1 MSHAKTRM
9 RREDVKLKWGHSMCR
24 LGRAQREKDEE
35 RGEKGRW
42 ATRTKEAR
50 KCRNEGGSCAFFF
63 FWKKGESLV
72 IICGIKKVKEMRIT
86 RKTQILFG
94 RICGFTVMFIHRR
107 KTRYTVH
114 TLKWRTL
121 CT

>member
-1 MSHAKTRM
+1 MHFFSFGKEVENAVFETLREQGRCSDMKVDNN
-9 RREDVKLKWGHSMCR
+9 RRNLCIQCR
-24 LGRAQREKDEE
+24 
-35 RGEKGRW
+35 
-42 ATRTKEAR
+42 
-50 KCRNEGGSCAFFF
+50 
-63 FWKKGESLV
+63 GESLV
-72 IICGIKKVKEMRIT
+72 IICGIKKVEEMRIT
-86 RKTQILFG
+86 QKTQILFG